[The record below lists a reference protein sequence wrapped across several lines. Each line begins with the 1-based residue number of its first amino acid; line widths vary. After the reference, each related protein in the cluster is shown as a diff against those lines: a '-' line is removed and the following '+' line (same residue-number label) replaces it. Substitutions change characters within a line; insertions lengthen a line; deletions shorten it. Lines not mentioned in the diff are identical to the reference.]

1 MSGARIIFPEFR
13 DEQLDS
19 RYPFADTATLI
30 AATGFELP
38 RTCFVDVSIYAI
50 GAQTRV
56 YMSSIEVTADAVIIN
71 IGDSGSSVICSA
83 TYSPLNPP
91 ADGLLDL
98 TDAYGRPAGILVSS
112 RDALALLGGWAVT
125 SHSFTPAAAEFVS
138 SVVAPA
144 QEAGVR
150 GLFTDAGK
158 LLTGDV
164 WLIGDRGVVLREK
177 TPGVIRVDIVGTP
190 LFKRVDCLND
200 DGTPKEAFLSRSF
213 IRTINGCGPD
223 EYGNF
228 TITVATKT
236 APDSVL
242 RIYPEN
248 GVLKIDA
255 VGTRVL

>member
-13 DEQLDS
+13 DEQSDS
-19 RYPFADTATLI
+19 RYPFSDTATLV
-30 AATGFELP
+30 ADTGFELP
-38 RTCFVDVSIYAI
+38 RTCFIDASIYAI

-56 YMSSIEVTADAVIIN
+56 YVAGITITPAAVVIN

-83 TYSPLNPP
+83 TYSALNPP
-91 ADGLLDL
+91 EDGLLNL
-98 TDAYGRPAGILVSS
+98 TDAYGRPAGVLVSS
-112 RDALALLGGWAVT
+112 RDALALLGGWAVDT
-125 SHSFTPAAAEFVS
+125 HTFTPAAAEFVS

-150 GLFTDAGK
+150 GLFTATEK

-164 WLIGDRGVVLREK
+164 WLIGDGGVVLREID
-177 TPGVIRVDIVGTP
+177 TGVIRVDIVGTP
-190 LFKRVDCLND
+190 LFKRVNCLND
-200 DGTPKEAFLSRSF
+200 DGTPKEAFLSRTF
-213 IRTINGCGPD
+213 IRTINGCAPD

-236 APDSVL
+236 AQDSVL

-255 VGTRVL
+255 VGTKVL

>member
-13 DEQLDS
+13 DEQGDS
-19 RYPFADTATLI
+19 KYPFADTATLTTN
-30 AATGFELP
+30 TGFELA
-38 RTCFVDVSIYAI
+38 RNTFVDASIYAI

-56 YMSSIEVTADAVIIN
+56 YITNITVAADLVTLT
-71 IGDSGSSVICSA
+71 IGDSGSSSRCAA
-83 TYSPLNPP
+83 TYNPLDPP
-91 ADGLLDL
+91 ETGLLNL
-98 TDAYGRPAGILVSS
+98 TDAYGRPAGILLSS
-112 RDALALLGGWAVT
+112 RDALALVGGWSLGEHT
-125 SHSFTPAAAEFVS
+125 FAAAASEFVS
-138 SVVAPA
+138 TVVTPA

-150 GLFTDAGK
+150 GLTLSTGD

-164 WLIGDRGVVLREK
+164 WLVGDRGVVLREVA
-177 TPGVIRVDIVGTP
+177 PNVIRVDIVGAP
-190 LFKRVDCLND
+190 LFKRLDCLAD
-200 DGTPKEAFLSRSF
+200 DGTPKEAFTPKTF

-228 TITVATKT
+228 NITVATKT

-255 VGTRVL
+255 VGSRVL